1 MRIIHTMPLLI
12 RSEPLNII
20 EDMMMASACFE
31 SLALSEDALVI
42 IYNQGG
48 LSNDQLKQMCTT
60 FKLTAVI
67 LGEGENVGIA
77 RARQRCFEYI
87 WEHYCDTSYVSE
99 IHVDMVFTPNWHT
112 PLIDYLENSDEP
124 MISPGIITITGELQP
139 LGQYTTI
146 PSTYRELITHLES
159 LSVDEV
165 HLGFVHPVIH
175 RANAL
180 QSVGG
185 YDTQFLSGKQGYE
198 DDSLLI
204 GYVYYM
210 GTKNNWRPKCYLKSW
225 VYHATL
231 AQRMSLPD
239 RHIDFAINE
248 KGLFQ
253 QYGAYGLKQLSE
265 IHSNSADFEQ
275 LIHRYILEEE

>member
-12 RSEPLNII
+12 RSEHLNII
-20 EDMMMASACFE
+20 EDMKMASACFE

-60 FKLTAVI
+60 FKLTTVI

-77 RARQRCFEYI
+77 RARQHCFEYI
-87 WEHYCDTSYVSE
+87 WMHYYDTAYISE
-99 IHVDMVFTPNWHT
+99 IHVDMVFTPNWYT

-139 LGQYTTI
+139 LRQYTTI

-165 HLGFVHPVIH
+165 HMGFVHPVIH
-175 RANAL
+175 RASAL